1 MLCKDMLTN
10 EFSNGDR
17 QSNATTYS
25 ICPPSSS
32 KKRPA
37 SIDIVRNNP
46 HASGELLND
55 RFMDDDNTSFIMMNE
70 SQISD
75 MTSLSEPNEVT
86 PNPPTP
92 PIRHYLMKT
101 AETEPYMYGIGEKK
115 KLAVRTMRR
124 KCHICKTTK
133 TPFFCSTCMKGQT
146 KSWVCDTESNC
157 MVRHCHEIHYRDGK

>member
-1 MLCKDMLTN
+1 MLTN

-17 QSNATTYS
+17 KSSATTYS

-37 SIDIVRNNP
+37 SIDIVRNS
-46 HASGELLND
+46 HREDGKLLNE
-55 RFMDDDNTSFIMMNE
+55 RFMDDENTSYIMMNV

-75 MTSLSEPNEVT
+75 MTSLSEPNEFP

-92 PIRHYLMKT
+92 PIRHYLTRMT
-101 AETEPYMYGIGEKK
+101 ETEPYIYGIGEKK
-115 KLAVRTMRR
+115 KLAVCRMRR
-124 KCHICKTTK
+124 KCHICKKNK

-157 MVRHCHEIHYRDGK
+157 IVMRFIIMVGSDGPQ